1 MIGDLKPVDYVATL
15 AGEKYRIR
23 IDQNGG
29 VVVNDLPRTTHLE
42 SINESLYSLLIGS
55 KSYEILVEPGEDRY
69 TVIVEGN
76 RYEVQVSGEQAPP
89 MVRREDRKRSEAR
102 AIPATTLGEPM
113 GQPREGA
120 GAGAVTSPM
129 TGVLVEFLVE
139 EGKRVK
145 AGEGVAILEAMK
157 TRNVIR
163 APRDGIVKKIRVA
176 VGQTVRMD
184 HVIMEV
190 DPLAGN

>member
-1 MIGDLKPVDYVATL
+1 MIGDLKLVDYVATL

-89 MVRREDRKRSEAR
+89 MVGREDRKRSEAR
-102 AIPATTLGEPM
+102 TIPATTLGEPM
-113 GQPREGA
+113 GQLREGA

-184 HVIMEV
+184 YVIMEV